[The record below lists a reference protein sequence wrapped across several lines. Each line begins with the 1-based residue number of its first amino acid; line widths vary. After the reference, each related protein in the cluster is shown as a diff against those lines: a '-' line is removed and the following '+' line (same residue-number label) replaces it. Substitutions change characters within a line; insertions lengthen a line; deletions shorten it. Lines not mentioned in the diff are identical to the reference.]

1 MIRSMN
7 EESSEEALTKTVG
20 EGVGRDR
27 RIEGLTIHSPKT
39 MLVTEPRSERFDHFK
54 SLWKGSAKLFYARVA
69 LD

>member
-1 MIRSMN
+1 MLARVW
-7 EESSEEALTKTVG
+7 EEIG
-20 EGVGRDR
+20 E
-27 RIEGLTIHSPKT
+27 IEGLTIHSPKT